1 MNKTKRYI
9 ALFSLH
15 GLVRGENIELGRDAD
30 TGGQIKYVVELAREL
45 GKHEQV
51 SRVDLFTRQ
60 IYDAKVSDDYAKP
73 IEEIGENAN
82 IIRLH
87 AGPRRYLRKEA
98 LWNHLES
105 FIDQTLPYFR
115 QLGQIPYVIH
125 GHYADAGYV
134 GSILAHLLGVPFIFT
149 GHSLGVVK
157 KARMLEKGM
166 NLNQLQEKY
175 NINYRIEA
183 EERALNVASMVVT
196 STYQEIHDQYE
207 PYQHYEPDRMV
218 VIPPGVDLDRFYY
231 IQNYQADAHIIEKL
245 SPFLRDPNKPM
256 ILALSRADDRKNI
269 PALIQAYGENPQLQ
283 QLANLV
289 IIAGNRDDLT
299 NLNKSSQQIWRQI
312 LYLIDLYNLYGRVA
326 YPKQHE
332 SNDVPE
338 FFRLAT
344 ALKGVFVNPALTEP
358 FGLTLIEAA
367 ATGLPILATN
377 DGGPIDIINNCNN
390 GLLIDPLDTNSI
402 AEALVTA
409 LSNNTQWEQ
418 WSRQGIAGV
427 KKHYSWFN
435 HVNQYLKNLDKLI
448 AKLPTST
455 VYRQGLISHHKKR
468 HLGLPKLPLTQ
479 RFIITDIDQTLIG
492 DVDALEEFLEF
503 LDNAGDSF
511 SFGIATAHKLERA
524 LELLDQWNVPLPE
537 VLITSVGSEI
547 YYGSDLKD
555 TGWEKH
561 INYRWEPE
569 AVKQILSSIEGIE
582 LQDEKYQDEFKISY
596 ILDKEMTEQKI
607 LRRAKIV
614 KCLREQHLLANVI
627 ITYNQHLDLL
637 PIRASKGLAVRY
649 LANRWGLPMAQFL
662 VAGDSGND
670 EDMLKGDALGVIVGN
685 YSSELEKLKGKPRI
699 YFAKAHYAKGILE
712 GIKHFGFLHDTLNID
727 DEYASNAMA
736 SNEY

>member
-45 GKHEQV
+45 GKHKQV

-60 IYDAKVSDDYAKP
+60 VIDAKVSDDYAKP
-73 IEEIGENAN
+73 IEEIGKNAN
-82 IIRLH
+82 IIRLPC
-87 AGPRRYLRKEA
+87 GPKRYLRKEV
-98 LWNHLES
+98 LWNYLES
-105 FIDQTLPYFR
+105 FIDQVLPYFR
-115 QLGQIPYVIH
+115 QLGQIPDVIH

-134 GSILAHLLGVPFIFT
+134 GSTLAHLLEVPFIFT
-149 GHSLGVVK
+149 GHSLGLVK

-166 NLNQLQEKY
+166 SMIQLKEKY
-175 NINYRIEA
+175 NISYRIEA

-196 STYQEIHDQYE
+196 STHQEIQDQYE
-207 PYQHYEPDRMV
+207 FYQHYEPDKML
-218 VIPPGVDLDRFYY
+218 VIPPGVDLERFYHVK
-231 IQNYQADAHIIEKL
+231 NYQADTHIIEKL
-245 SPFLRDPNKPM
+245 SPFLRNPNKPI

-269 PALIQAYGENPQLQ
+269 PALIQAYGENHELQ
-283 QLANLV
+283 ELANLV
-289 IIAGNRDDLT
+289 IIAGNRDDLKH
-299 NLNKSSQQIWRQI
+299 LNKSSLQIWKQI
-312 LYLIDLYNLYGRVA
+312 LYQIDLYNLYGRVA
-326 YPKQHE
+326 YPKQHQ

-338 FFRLAT
+338 FFRLAA

-367 ATGLPILATN
+367 ATGLPIIATN

-390 GLLIDPLDTNSI
+390 GLLINPLDTQSI
-402 AEALVTA
+402 GEALVTA
-409 LSNNTQWEQ
+409 LSNNTQWQ
-418 WSRQGIAGV
+418 FWSKQGIAGV
-427 KKHYSWFN
+427 KKYYSWSN
-435 HVNQYLKNLDKLI
+435 HVNQYLTNLDKLI
-448 AKLPTST
+448 TKLPST
-455 VYRQGLISHHKKR
+455 TIYRQGLISHHKKR
-468 HLGLPKLPLTQ
+468 HLGLPKLPLIQ

-492 DVDALEEFLEF
+492 DADALEEFLEF
-503 LDNAGDSF
+503 LDNAGDNF
-511 SFGIATAHKLERA
+511 SFGIATAHKLEQA
-524 LELLDQWNVPLPE
+524 LQLLEQWNVPLPE
-537 VLITSVGSEI
+537 VLITSVGTEI

-569 AVKQILSSIEGIE
+569 ALKKALSTIDGIQ
-582 LQDEKYQDEFKISY
+582 LQDDKYQDEFKISY
-596 ILDKEMTEQKI
+596 VIDKEMMEPKI
-607 LRRAKIV
+607 LRRAKFV
-614 KCLREQHLLANVI
+614 KCLREKHLLANVI
-627 ITYNQHLDLL
+627 MTYNQHLDLL

-685 YSSELEKLKGKPRI
+685 YSSELDKLKTKPRI

-712 GIKHFGFLHDTLNID
+712 GIKHFGFLNNTLNV
-727 DEYASNAMA
+727 EY
-736 SNEY
+736 

>member
-60 IYDAKVSDDYAKP
+60 ISDAKVSDDYAQSSEK
-73 IEEIGENAN
+73 IGENAN
-82 IIRLH
+82 IIRLS
-87 AGPRRYLRKEA
+87 AGPKRYLRKEV

-115 QLGQIPYVIH
+115 KLGQIPDVIH

-134 GSILAHLLGVPFIFT
+134 GSVLAHLLEVPFIFT
-149 GHSLGVVK
+149 GHSLGLVK
-157 KARMLEKGM
+157 KARMLEKGIS
-166 NLNQLQEKY
+166 LSQLKDKY
-175 NINYRIEA
+175 NISYRIEA
-183 EERALNVASMVVT
+183 EERALNVASMVIT
-196 STYQEIHDQYE
+196 STHQEIQDQYE
-207 PYQHYEPDRMV
+207 SYQHYEPDRMV
-218 VIPPGVDLDRFYY
+218 VIPPGVDLNRFYH
-231 IQNYQADAHIIEKL
+231 ISNYQADTSVIEKL
-245 SPFLRDPNKPM
+245 SAFLRNPNKPM

-269 PALIQAYGENPQLQ
+269 PALIQAYGENSELQ

-289 IIAGNRDDLT
+289 IIAGNRDDLIK
-299 NLNKSSQQIWRQI
+299 LNRSSQKVWRQI
-312 LYLIDLYNLYGRVA
+312 LYLIDKYNLYGRVA
-326 YPKQHE
+326 YPKQHQ
-332 SNDVPE
+332 SDDVPE

-367 ATGLPILATN
+367 ATGLPIVATN

-390 GLLIDPLDTNSI
+390 GLLIDPLDRKSI
-402 AEALVTA
+402 SNALVKA

-418 WSRQGIAGV
+418 WSKQGIAGV
-427 KKHYSWFN
+427 KKHYSWSN
-435 HVNQYLKNLDKLI
+435 HVNQYLTNLDKLI

-492 DVDALEEFLEF
+492 DANALDEFLKF

-511 SFGIATAHKLERA
+511 SFGIATAHKLEPA
-524 LELLDQWNVPLPE
+524 LDLLDQWNVPLPE
-537 VLITSVGSEI
+537 VLITSLGTEI
-547 YYGSDLKD
+547 YYGSDLQD
-555 TGWEKH
+555 TGWKKH
-561 INYRWEPE
+561 INYKWEPE
-569 AVKQILSSIEGIE
+569 ALKQIISSIDGIE
-582 LQDEKYQDEFKISY
+582 LQEEKLQDQFKISY
-596 ILDKEMTEQKI
+596 ILDKEMVKQKI
-607 LRRAKIV
+607 IRRAKIV
-614 KCLREQHLLANVI
+614 KRLREQHLLANVI
-627 ITYNQHLDLL
+627 ITYNQYLDLL

-649 LANRWGLPMAQFL
+649 LAHRWGLPMAQFL

-670 EDMLKGDALGVIVGN
+670 EDMLKGDARGVVVGN
-685 YSSELEKLKGKPRI
+685 YSSELEKLKGKPYI
-699 YFAKAHYAKGILE
+699 YFAKADYAKGILE
-712 GIKHFGFLHDTLNID
+712 GIKHFDFLNNTLNI
-727 DEYASNAMA
+727 
-736 SNEY
+736 

>member
-45 GKHEQV
+45 GKHKQV

-60 IYDAKVSDDYAKP
+60 VIDAKVSDDYANP
-73 IEEIGENAN
+73 NEQIGENAN
-82 IIRLH
+82 IIRLPC
-87 AGPRRYLRKEA
+87 GPKRYLRKEV
-98 LWNHLES
+98 LWNYLES

-115 QLGQIPYVIH
+115 KLGQTPDVIH
-125 GHYADAGYV
+125 GHYADAAYI

-149 GHSLGVVK
+149 GHSLGLVK

-166 NLNQLQEKY
+166 SLNQLKEKY
-175 NINYRIEA
+175 NISYRIEA

-196 STYQEIHDQYE
+196 STHQEIQDQYE
-207 PYQHYEPDRMV
+207 SYQHYEPDKML
-218 VIPPGVDLDRFYY
+218 VIPPGVDLERFYN
-231 IQNYQADAHIIEKL
+231 IKNYKADKHIIEKL

-269 PALIQAYGENPQLQ
+269 PALIRAYGLSPELQ

-289 IIAGNRDDLT
+289 IIAGNRNDLT
-299 NLNKSSQQIWRQI
+299 KLNKGSLKIWKQI
-312 LYLIDLYNLYGRVA
+312 LYKIDLYNLYGRVA

-338 FFRLAT
+338 FFRLA
-344 ALKGVFVNPALTEP
+344 ASLKGVFVNPALTEP

-367 ATGLPILATN
+367 ATGLPIVATN
-377 DGGPIDIINNCNN
+377 DGGPIDIIDNCQN
-390 GLLIDPLDTNSI
+390 GLLIDPLDTKSI
-402 AEALVTA
+402 AEALITA
-409 LSNNTQWEQ
+409 LSNNTQWQ
-418 WSRQGIAGV
+418 LWSKQGIAGV
-427 KKHYSWFN
+427 KKYYSWSN
-435 HVNQYLKNLDKLI
+435 HVNQYLTSLDKI
-448 AKLPTST
+448 VAKSPTT
-455 VYRQGLISHHKKR
+455 NNKKR
-468 HLGLPKLPLTQ
+468 HLALQKLPLTQ

-492 DVDALEEFLEF
+492 DADAVEEFLEF

-511 SFGIATAHKLERA
+511 SFGIATAHKLEQA
-524 LELLDQWNVPLPE
+524 LELLEQWNVPLPE
-537 VLITSVGSEI
+537 VLITSVGTEI
-547 YYGSDLKD
+547 HYGSDLKD

-569 AVKQILSSIEGIE
+569 ALKDALSTIDGIE
-582 LQDEKYQDEFKISY
+582 LQDEKYQDKFKISY
-596 ILDKEMTEQKI
+596 ILDKEMVDKKI
-607 LRRAKIV
+607 LRRSKFV
-614 KCLREQHLLANVI
+614 KCLREKHLLANVI
-627 ITYNQHLDLL
+627 MTYNQYLDLL

-649 LANRWGLPMAQFL
+649 LANRWGLPMTQFL

-685 YSSELEKLKGKPRI
+685 YCRNLDKLKGKPRI

-712 GIKHFGFLHDTLNID
+712 GINHFGFLNNTLNI
-727 DEYASNAMA
+727 EY
-736 SNEY
+736 